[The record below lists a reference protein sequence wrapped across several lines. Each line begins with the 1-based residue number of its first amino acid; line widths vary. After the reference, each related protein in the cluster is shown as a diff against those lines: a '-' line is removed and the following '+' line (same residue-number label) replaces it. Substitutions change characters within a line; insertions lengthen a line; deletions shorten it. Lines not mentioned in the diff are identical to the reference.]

1 MVNQQDVVA
10 GDVGPLAAKVL
21 EYERVF
27 RRVAATAKKPGFS
40 QADWSPLAELVAVD
54 EFERVGMWRDVMG
67 WAEYIDML
75 TEFAKANDFD
85 ASGHRIAE
93 AGGRVYFEREERH
106 IKGETVH
113 AVNVLS
119 VYEFNDKGEIRH
131 LDVYIQGQPAREGR

>member
-1 MVNQQDVVA
+1 MVNPEDAIV
-10 GDVGPLAAKVL
+10 GDVGPLGVKVL

-106 IKGETVH
+106 IKGDAVL

-119 VYEFNDKGEIRH
+119 VYEFNDQGKIRH
-131 LDVYIQGQPAREGR
+131 LDVYIQGQPAPEGR